1 MLAAVSAN
9 DIAVSGLR
17 AQRVRMNLIA
27 NNIANAETTRTEH
40 GGPFRRQMVMFRAQD
55 LGPRLDPKDFGV
67 EISRVA
73 PDPSP
78 FRQVYDPGHPDANE
92 DGVVLFPNIN
102 LATEMVNLVSAQRAY
117 EANIDV
123 IVANRRMTE
132 KALEIIQA

>member
-27 NNIANAETTRTEH
+27 NNIANAETTRTED
-40 GGPFRRQMVMFRAQD
+40 GGPFRRQMVMFRAHD
-55 LGPRLDPKDFGV
+55 LGPRLDPDDFGV

-102 LATEMVNLVSAQRAY
+102 LATEMVNLMSAQRAY

-123 IVANRRMTE
+123 ILANRLMGE
-132 KALEIIQA
+132 KALEIIRA